1 MAGQGCRT
9 KDAAHSLVACLA
21 RQPAVMVSSMT
32 IDVLV
37 IGGNGRVGASTVR
50 WLHQLSLRRNASAPL
65 RLAIGGRS
73 RAHFEAV
80 QNRLALPKL
89 VFRSVDLETGF
100 DSLVAVVRGV
110 KLVVHTA
117 GPFQGCTQPDLLRAC
132 IAAGVPYCDVCD
144 EFALSRHAKE
154 LSSEAAAAG
163 IPAVVSC
170 GIWPGVSALMAI
182 EAAQQLGGPE
192 SCERIELSFFT
203 AGTGG
208 AGPTIVSAT
217 FLLLATKVLT
227 YLDGSL
233 TLKEPWTERRVV
245 DFGSGVGRHACFLL
259 DNPDVPTTVE
269 ALAVANCAS
278 RFGTAPG
285 VWNSLFAAMKLLPS
299 DWLFNRSAMQGLAL
313 FSMPFIRVVDKLV
326 GATNAIRVDAFRK
339 GDASSGMPAQV
350 TLRCVHADLEDCVG
364 QATAAFALELLR
376 GRSGLSSAE
385 QTIPSGV
392 WYPAELQAKAR
403 SNILNVASEKAL
415 IWEI

>member
-1 MAGQGCRT
+1 
-9 KDAAHSLVACLA
+9 
-21 RQPAVMVSSMT
+21 MVLSST
-32 IDVLV
+32 VDVLV

-50 WLHQLSLRRNASAPL
+50 WLHQLSLSCNSNAPL

-80 QNRLALPKL
+80 QKRLALPEL
-89 VFRSVDLETGF
+89 VFRPVDLEAGI

-132 IAAGVPYCDVCD
+132 IEAGVPYCDVCD

-154 LSSEAAAAG
+154 LSSEAATAG

-182 EAAQQLGGPE
+182 EAVQQLGGPQD
-192 SCERIELSFFT
+192 CERLELSFFT

-227 YLDGSL
+227 YLDGKP

-245 DFGSGVGRHACFLL
+245 DFGTGVGRHACFLL

-269 ALAVANCAS
+269 SLAVANCAS
-278 RFGTAPG
+278 RFGTAPA

-299 DWLFNRSAMQGLAL
+299 DWLLNRAAMQGLAVV
-313 FSMPFIRVVDKLV
+313 SMPVIRLVDKLV
-326 GATNAIRVDAFRK
+326 GATNAMRVDGFSKA
-339 GDASSGMPAQV
+339 DVISGFPEKV

-364 QATAAFALELLR
+364 QATAAFAMELLR
-376 GRSGLSSAE
+376 GRSGHPSAE
-385 QTIPSGV
+385 QTIPAGV

-403 SNILNVASEKAL
+403 NNILEVARENAL
-415 IWEI
+415 VWEI